1 MRTLD
6 KYILREHISPFFM
19 GFGVVTFIL
28 VLDLLYDYLD
38 LLIGKGIAPLKVLQ
52 LFVLG
57 LGWMVALSIPCGVL
71 VAALMAFGRLS
82 QDNEISA
89 LRAGGVNLFRV
100 LIPPGIASALV
111 ALLLALFNNYVLP
124 ETNHAFATLLYEISQ
139 KKPTVQLKPGIFI
152 DDFEGYTMYIGRL
165 DDRSGKMEN
174 VMIYDRTSR
183 NRPPTTI
190 VAKTG
195 WASFSADRRTL
206 SLELHEGE
214 IHSIPDSNAPGKY
227 RRTLFKTHVINIP
240 ADKGTIRS
248 RRIHRGQRELSAT
261 ALLAEAETLRK
272 QKTEVEESLYK
283 TLAGQGYNTVQAY
296 SRSSIGTDEISDQRP
311 AFSALAAPLWWAY
324 GLSRPGFS
332 PPAVGTLKETVP
344 SQERRQIQSF
354 LLEKTTLQK
363 RINGYL
369 VEVHK
374 KFSVPFACI
383 VFVFVG
389 GPLGMM
395 AKKSGPAVGFASILF
410 FIFYYLCLL
419 GGETLS
425 DRGFLQPWLAM
436 WAPNIT
442 LGVAGIILVI
452 RSCQL
457 AVGGRPRPG
466 KDRANEGG
474 RSGAGSGT
482 GRSAE
487 GWDRTGAEEIAYTAG
502 EAPDGFREKGSGDK
516 DGD

>member
-6 KYILREHISPFFM
+6 KYILKEHISPFFM

-28 VLDLLYDYLD
+28 TLDLLYDYLD
-38 LLIGKGIAPLKVLQ
+38 LLISKGIAPIKVLQ

-57 LGWMVALSIPCGVL
+57 LGWMIALSVPCGVL

-89 LRAGGVNLFRV
+89 LRAAGVNLLRV
-100 LIPPGIASALV
+100 LIPPGIAAALV
-111 ALLLALFNNYVLP
+111 ALLLGLFNNYVLP
-124 ETNHAFATLLYEISQ
+124 ESNHAFATLLYEISQ
-139 KKPTVQLKPGIFI
+139 KKPTVQLKPGVFI

-183 NRPPTTI
+183 DRPPTTV

-195 WASFSADRRTL
+195 WASYTADGRTL
-206 SLELHEGE
+206 ILELHEGE
-214 IHSIPDSNAPGKY
+214 IHSIPDANAPGKY
-227 RRTLFKTHVINIP
+227 RRTVFKTHVINIP
-240 ADKGTIRS
+240 ADKGAMAA
-248 RRIHRGQRELSAT
+248 RRLNRGQRELSAG
-261 ALLAEAETLRK
+261 ALLAEADALER
-272 QKTEVEESLYK
+272 QRDSVDDSLYK
-283 TLAGQGYNTVQAY
+283 TLSGQGFNSVQAY
-296 SRSSIGTDEISDQRP
+296 SRSSGAGVEIRGRSP
-311 AFSALAAPLWWAY
+311 EFSALAAPLFRAY

-332 PPAVGTLKETVP
+332 PPAEGTLKKNVP
-344 SQERRQIQSF
+344 AREKRQIQSF
-354 LLEKTTLQK
+354 LLEKATLQK

-395 AKKSGPAVGFASILF
+395 SKKSGPAIGFASILF

-425 DRGFLQPWLAM
+425 DRGLLHPWLAM
-436 WAPNIT
+436 WAPNMA
-442 LGVAGIILVI
+442 LGVAGIVLVI
-452 RSCQL
+452 KSCQL
-457 AVGGRPRPG
+457 MLGSREKTVAGAGIESPRPPGVPDDIGTPAPAG
-466 KDRANEGG
+466 KTVE
-474 RSGAGSGT
+474 
-482 GRSAE
+482 
-487 GWDRTGAEEIAYTAG
+487 
-502 EAPDGFREKGSGDK
+502 
-516 DGD
+516 

>member
-28 VLDLLYDYLD
+28 TLDLLYDYLD
-38 LLIGKGIAPLKVLQ
+38 LLIGKGIAPVKVLQ

-57 LGWMVALSIPCGVL
+57 LGWMIALSVPCGVL

-89 LRAGGVNLFRV
+89 LRAGGINLIRV
-100 LIPPGIASALV
+100 LLPPGV
-111 ALLLALFNNYVLP
+111 AAAVVAVLLGLFNNYVLP

-152 DDFEGYTMYIGRL
+152 DDFDGYTMYIGRL

-183 NRPPTTI
+183 DRPPTTV

-195 WASFSADRRTL
+195 WASFTADRRTL
-206 SLELHEGE
+206 TLELHEGE
-214 IHSIPDSNAPGKY
+214 IHSIPDSKAPGKY

-240 ADKGTIRS
+240 ADKGALRS
-248 RRIHRGQRELSAT
+248 RRLHRGQRELSAG
-261 ALLAEAETLRK
+261 ALLAEAQTLRE
-272 QKTEVEESLYK
+272 QKENVEQSLYR
-283 TLAGQGYNTVQAY
+283 TLSSQGYNTVQAY
-296 SRSSIGTDEISDQRP
+296 SRSPGTGVEMRGGRP
-311 AFSALAAPLWWAY
+311 AFSALAAPLWVAY

-332 PPAVGTLKETVP
+332 PPAEGTLKEVVP
-344 SQERRQIQSF
+344 ARERRQIQSF
-354 LLEKTTLQK
+354 MLEKTTLQK

-395 AKKSGPAVGFASILF
+395 AKKSGPAIGFASILF

-425 DRGFLQPWLAM
+425 DRGLLQPWFAM
-436 WAPNIT
+436 WAPNIA
-442 LGVAGIILVI
+442 LGVAGVVLVI
-452 RSCQL
+452 RSCQI
-457 AVGGRPRPG
+457 VIGGRGREDEGKSDAGQPG
-466 KDRANEGG
+466 GPGG
-474 RSGAGSGT
+474 SSGT
-482 GRSAE
+482 
-487 GWDRTGAEEIAYTAG
+487 TGG
-502 EAPDGFREKGSGDK
+502 L
-516 DGD
+516 